1 MQEHLDFGLVTPPF
15 TKAYQP
21 ADLGQGLPRDAF
33 TNDYH
38 RDGEL
43 DIDPDL

>member
-1 MQEHLDFGLVTPPF
+1 MVGLDLITI
-15 TKAYQP
+15 AYQVP
-21 ADLGQGLPRDAF
+21 DLGAGPPLGTF
-33 TNDYH
+33 TNLYH